1 MRAPVD
7 GLEGRLG
14 SSGGGHYYVGRGRGV
29 GGYYVRREGGGTIRR
44 GRGAVKWQLCVTR
57 PARDELSP
65 TKDFL
70 PKPKQTFFEAP
81 IPTFFWH

>member
-1 MRAPVD
+1 MLGWWDIRAVDAKRGRMVRAPVD

-14 SSGGGHYYVGRGRGV
+14 SSGGGHYYYVGRGV

-44 GRGAVKWQLCVTR
+44 GRGAVKWQVCVTR

-65 TKDFL
+65 TKHF
-70 PKPKQTFFEAP
+70 
-81 IPTFFWH
+81 